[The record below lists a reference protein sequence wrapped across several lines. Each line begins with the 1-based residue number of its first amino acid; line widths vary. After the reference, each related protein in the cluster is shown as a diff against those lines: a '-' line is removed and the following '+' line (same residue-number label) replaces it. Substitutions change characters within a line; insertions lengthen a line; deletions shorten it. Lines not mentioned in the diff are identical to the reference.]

1 MSTAS
6 VFARALIPALVTA
19 LAAGSVNAATLDE
32 GFNTVLPAG
41 WTAKNNSVPLGTS
54 GWFQG
59 NATVF
64 ASQSGAANSYI
75 GANFNNT
82 AGAGEISNWL
92 ITPTLSFNNG
102 DTLSFWSR
110 SITDSMYPDRLEVRF
125 SNVGGTDVG
134 SSDTSV
140 GSFTNL
146 LLSINPN
153 LEQGGYPGEWTQYS
167 AIISGLSGATDGA
180 IAFRYTVNSGGPAG
194 DNSDYIGIDSV
205 SITAAVPE
213 PTTWALM
220 ALGLGAIGLR
230 RRKQLQQDR

>member
-6 VFARALIPALVTA
+6 VFARAFIPALVAA

-32 GFNTVLPAG
+32 GFDAVLPAG

-110 SITDSMYPDRLEVRF
+110 SVTDSLYPDRLEVRF

-134 SSDTSV
+134 NSDTSV
-140 GSFTNL
+140 GSFTTL

-180 IAFRYTVNSGGPAG
+180 IAFRYTVNSGGPSG
-194 DNSDYIGIDSV
+194 DNSDYLGIDSV

-230 RRKQLQQDR
+230 RRKQLQQDS

>member
-1 MSTAS
+1 MSARS
-6 VFARALIPALVTA
+6 IFARALVPAVIAA
-19 LAAGSVNAATLDE
+19 LAAGNAAAAELTE
-32 GFNTVLPAG
+32 GFDTVLPAG
-41 WTAKNNSVPLGTS
+41 WAQKNNSAPIGTTN
-54 GWFQG
+54 WFQG

-64 ASQSGAANSYI
+64 TSYSGAANSYI

-102 DTLSFWSR
+102 DTLTFWSR
-110 SITDSMYPDRLEVRF
+110 SVTDSLYPDRLEVRF

-134 SSDTSV
+134 NTDTSV
-140 GSFTNL
+140 GSFTTL

-167 AIISGLSGATDGA
+167 ATISGLSGATNGA
-180 IAFRYTVNSGGPAG
+180 IAFRYTVNSGGPSG

-213 PTTWALM
+213 PSTYALM

-230 RRKQLQQDR
+230 RRKQLQDR